1 MNDTEEMVGRLA
13 RVRDG
18 ELTGQ
23 ASTAGARTLLASIVA
38 GSGPAGAAAGT
49 GPATAGADP
58 AGTGTGI
65 GARIEVG
72 AGRAAGHE
80 GRRTDAGRRTG
91 RWHRPGTRP
100 RSWTVVGGGLVA
112 AAAVALAVTVAA
124 PGGEPVRLSPGAGTS
139 ATAQAGQPDAR
150 RILLAAASATVTGAA
165 KASSDGAYWRV
176 RTVTE
181 MPIVDPTG
189 RYLLRHRVSDETWL
203 ARRPGGRSVQVRRD
217 LGTRPATPEDEA
229 AWRAAGSPRTWRYS
243 TDPLATRDK
252 GYVHPWR
259 RLSSSPGTPVA
270 TPLTGM
276 PEGKG
281 GTLLTRMLTWDEFQ
295 EIPDEAGRLRAYLE
309 ERIIRELMH
318 GNGGDPDLRMERVL
332 QKSCVDLIVQLPVT
346 PEVRA
351 AAYEILAAL
360 PGMRSEGEVTDP
372 LGRTGQAVGYRSEDG
387 RRDLLF
393 VIEPGS
399 GRPLAGE
406 ERFDGRLAD
415 GRTVR
420 VGAVTAYQESGWT
433 DEQPPVPSAAEEE
446 RALKPGEV
454 RVRRIR

>member
-1 MNDTEEMVGRLA
+1 MNGTEEMVGRLA

-23 ASTAGARTLLASIVA
+23 ASAAGARALLESIVASSAPDGAAGTAGA
-38 GSGPAGAAAGT
+38 
-49 GPATAGADP
+49 GPATAGAGS
-58 AGTGTGI
+58 AGAGI
-65 GARIEVG
+65 GAG
-72 AGRAAGHE
+72 AGK
-80 GRRTDAGRRTG
+80 RTG
-91 RWHRPGTRP
+91 RWRRSGVRP
-100 RSWTVVGGGLVA
+100 RPWAVAGGGLVA
-112 AAAVALAVTVAA
+112 AAAAALVVTVAVPA
-124 PGGEPVRLSPGAGTS
+124 GDPVRLSPGAGAS
-139 ATAQAGQPDAR
+139 ATAQPAQPAVR
-150 RILLAAASATVTGAA
+150 RILLAAASATATGAA
-165 KASSDGAYWRV
+165 REPADGAYWRV

-229 AWRAAGSPRTWRYS
+229 AWRAAGSPRIWRYP

-252 GYVHPWR
+252 GYVLPWR

-270 TPLTGM
+270 TPLTGV

-295 EIPDEAGRLRAYLE
+295 EIPDEPGRLRAYLE
-309 ERIIRELMH
+309 ERITRELVH

-332 QKSCVDLIVQLPVT
+332 QKSCVDLIVRLPVT

-406 ERFDGRLAD
+406 ERFDGRFAD
-415 GRTVR
+415 GRTAR
-420 VGAVTAYQESGWT
+420 VGAITAYEESGWT
-433 DEQPPVPSAAEEE
+433 DEKPPVPSAAEEE

>member
-23 ASTAGARTLLASIVA
+23 VSAAGARTLLASIVA
-38 GSGPAGAAAGT
+38 GSAPDGAAGTAGATGGT
-49 GPATAGADP
+49 GPATAGAGP
-58 AGTGTGI
+58 VEAGTG
-65 GARIEVG
+65 AG
-72 AGRAAGHE
+72 AGRAAGRE
-80 GRRTDAGRRTG
+80 DRRTGAGGRTG

-112 AAAVALAVTVAA
+112 AAAAALAVTVAV
-124 PGGEPVRLSPGAGTS
+124 PGGDPVRLSPGAGTS
-139 ATAQAGQPDAR
+139 ATAQPAQPTAR
-150 RILLAAASATVTGAA
+150 RILLAAASATVTGAVKEPA
-165 KASSDGAYWRV
+165 DGSYWRV
-176 RTVTE
+176 RTVTDL
-181 MPIVDPTG
+181 PVVDPTG

-203 ARRPGGRSVQVRRD
+203 ARRPGGRSVQVRQD

-229 AWRAAGSPRTWRYS
+229 AWRAAGSPRTWRYP
-243 TDPLATRDK
+243 TGTRDM
-252 GYVHPWR
+252 GYVSPGE
-259 RLSSSPGTPVA
+259 RLRSSPGTPVA
-270 TPLTGM
+270 TPLTGV

-281 GTLLTRMLTWDEFQ
+281 GTLLTRTLTWDEFQ
-295 EIPDEAGRLRAYLE
+295 KIPDDAGRLRAYLE
-309 ERIIRELMH
+309 ERITTELVH
-318 GNGGDPDLRMERVL
+318 GNGGAPDLRMERVL
-332 QKSCVDLIVQLPVT
+332 QKSCVDLIVRLPVT

-360 PGMRSEGEVTDP
+360 PDMRSAGEVTDP

-420 VGAVTAYQESGWT
+420 VGAVTAYEESGWT
-433 DEQPPVPSAAEEE
+433 DEKPPVPSAAEEK
-446 RALKPGEV
+446 RAPAPGEV

>member
-58 AGTGTGI
+58 VEAGTGTGAGI
-65 GARIEVG
+65 GAGAG
-72 AGRAAGHE
+72 AGRTAGHE

-112 AAAVALAVTVAA
+112 AAAAALVVTVAA
-124 PGGEPVRLSPGAGTS
+124 PGGDPVRLSPGAGTS

-150 RILLAAASATVTGAA
+150 RILLAAASAAVTGAA

-176 RTVTE
+176 RTVTDL
-181 MPIVDPTG
+181 PVVDPTG

-203 ARRPGGRSVQVRRD
+203 ARRPGGRSVRVHRD

-229 AWRAAGSPRTWRYS
+229 AWRTAGSPRTWRYPA
-243 TDPLATRDK
+243 DTRDM
-252 GYVHPWR
+252 GYVFPKE
-259 RLSSSPGTPVA
+259 RLRSSPGAPVT
-270 TPLTGM
+270 TPLSSASKGT
-276 PEGKG
+276 G
-281 GTLLTRMLTWDEFQ
+281 GTLLTKMLTWDELR
-295 EIPDEAGRLRAYLE
+295 EVPDDAGRLRAYLE
-309 ERIIRELMH
+309 ERITEELVR
-318 GNGGDPDLRMERVL
+318 GNGGDPDLRMEPVL

-399 GRPLAGE
+399 GRPLGGE
-406 ERFDGRLAD
+406 ERYDGRLAD

-433 DEQPPVPSAAEEE
+433 DEQPPS
-446 RALKPGEV
+446 GE
-454 RVRRIR
+454 